1 MIKNFN
7 YIKERKERN
16 IHRFLIFYLTFNS
29 SPAKSIPA
37 SNTSGIDSLGMS
49 SLTFFILLD
58 SGFVSASRTF
68 NLKVA
73 KEVIASESDSDIEPK
88 DDVMNTTMKF
98 LTFSIYL
105 NAHVKNI
112 SKQIE

>member
-7 YIKERKERN
+7 YIKERKERF

-37 SNTSGIDSLGMS
+37 SNTSGIDSLGMP

-73 KEVIASESDSDIEPK
+73 KEVIASESDSDMEPK
-88 DDVMNTTMKF
+88 DNVMNYNVVFDFFNMPQCTCKT
-98 LTFSIYL
+98 
-105 NAHVKNI
+105 I
-112 SKQIE
+112 SKEID